1 MSIIIYG
8 KNAVRESVASG
19 RAEKVK
25 ALAKWGKDP
34 IVAEA
39 RKRMIPVEFAS
50 ESELTRMARNPSHQ
64 GFAAIC
70 KDFSACPFEDFLSLG
85 KKEPLLLMLDGIEDP
100 HNMGAILR
108 SADAFGVDGV
118 IIKKRGN
125 APLNATVAKISTG
138 AINYVK
144 VAEVA
149 NLSFAIKKL
158 KEAGYWIVSSDGEA
172 KASYD
177 EVDYHCPICLIVGSE
192 GFGISRLLLENS
204 DFVVK
209 IPMYGHVNSLNASVA
224 TGIFLSFI
232 SHSRAKPLAD

>member
-25 ALAKWGKDP
+25 TLAKWGKDP
-34 IVAEA
+34 IVTEA

-70 KDFSACPFEDFLSLG
+70 KDFSACPFEDFLSLS

-172 KASYD
+172 KTSYD

-209 IPMYGHVNSLNASVA
+209 IPMHGHVNSLNASVA

-232 SHSRAKPLAD
+232 SYSRAKPLAD

>member
-25 ALAKWGKDP
+25 TLAKWGKDP

-39 RKRMIPVEFAS
+39 RKRMIPVEFAT
-50 ESELTRMARNPSHQ
+50 ESDLTRMARNPSHQ

-108 SADAFGVDGV
+108 SADAFGVGHV
-118 IIKKRGN
+118 PNGG
-125 APLNATVAKISTG
+125 LLG
-138 AINYVK
+138 
-144 VAEVA
+144 
-149 NLSFAIKKL
+149 
-158 KEAGYWIVSSDGEA
+158 
-172 KASYD
+172 
-177 EVDYHCPICLIVGSE
+177 
-192 GFGISRLLLENS
+192 SRLSTSPSECEILT
-204 DFVVK
+204 
-209 IPMYGHVNSLNASVA
+209 PSVLIA
-224 TGIFLSFI
+224 V
-232 SHSRAKPLAD
+232 PLIM